1 MNGEDVAKFALQAA
15 TAAWPAFASWLS
27 RAASA
32 APSDDPIARKLRE
45 ILPEDGESARAAR
58 VLRNG

>member
-32 APSDDPIARKLRE
+32 APADDLVARKIRE
-45 ILPEDGESARAAR
+45 ILPEEGESEKAAR